1 MFTSATLIVSEC
13 EHQKSPEGASGIE
26 PRASPA
32 SGPFNTS
39 CREVLGVRKLLI
51 AANWKMYKTIGEAE
65 NFINEFL
72 PLVNRV
78 AEVEIVIC
86 PPFTCLPALSQGL
99 KANQVM
105 LGAQDVFWASSGAYT
120 GEIAPAML
128 LDLDC
133 RYVIIGHSE
142 RRQVMGE
149 SNAIIN
155 RKLKAASEAG
165 LVPIFCVGETLPERE
180 QNLARQ
186 VVETQLEQGLIDVFP
201 QELVV
206 AYEPVWAIGTG
217 INASPDD
224 AREMAG
230 FIREYLAII
239 KDRTWAESVRIL
251 YGGSVKPE
259 NIAQFIAEPDV
270 DGALVGGASLDA
282 GAFAR
287 IVRLNTD
294 D

>member
-1 MFTSATLIVSEC
+1 MLE
-13 EHQKSPEGASGIE
+13 
-26 PRASPA
+26 
-32 SGPFNTS
+32 
-39 CREVLGVRKLLI
+39 VRKTLI
-51 AANWKMYKTIGEAE
+51 AANWKMYKTVGEAE
-65 NFINEFL
+65 NFVKEFL
-72 PLVNRV
+72 PLVNGV
-78 AEVEIVIC
+78 EEVEIVIC

-99 KANQVM
+99 KDNRVK
-105 LGAQDVFWASSGAYT
+105 LGAQDVFWASQGAYT

-165 LVPIFCVGETLPERE
+165 LVPIFCVGETLQERE

-186 VVETQLEQGLIDVFP
+186 VVQQQLEQGLMNVSP

-217 INASPDD
+217 VNASPDD

-239 KDRTWAESVRIL
+239 NDRKWAEGVRIL

-259 NIAQFIAEPDV
+259 NIAQFMAEPDV
-270 DGALVGGASLDA
+270 DGALVGGASLNAAD
-282 GAFAR
+282 FAR
-287 IVRLNTD
+287 IVRLNAD
-294 D
+294 V

>member
-1 MFTSATLIVSEC
+1 MAGEDLDTSY
-13 EHQKSPEGASGIE
+13 G
-26 PRASPA
+26 
-32 SGPFNTS
+32 
-39 CREVLGVRKLLI
+39 EVLKVRKTLI

-65 NFINEFL
+65 KFMNEFL
-72 PLVNRV
+72 PLVNGG

-86 PPFTCLPALSQGL
+86 PPFTCLPALSQGT
-99 KANQVM
+99 KDSRVK
-105 LGAQDVFWASSGAYT
+105 LGAQDIFWANQGAYT

-128 LDLDC
+128 LDVNC
-133 RYVIIGHSE
+133 CYVIIGHSE

-165 LVPIFCVGETLPERE
+165 LVPILCVGETLPERE

-186 VVETQLEQGLIDVFP
+186 VVEMQLKQGLVDVSP

-282 GAFAR
+282 AAFAR

-294 D
+294 G

>member
-1 MFTSATLIVSEC
+1 ML
-13 EHQKSPEGASGIE
+13 K
-26 PRASPA
+26 
-32 SGPFNTS
+32 
-39 CREVLGVRKLLI
+39 VRKPLI
-51 AANWKMYKTIGEAE
+51 AANWKMYKTVGEAE

-72 PLVNRV
+72 PLVNGV
-78 AEVEIVIC
+78 NEVDIVIC
-86 PPFTCLPALSQGL
+86 PPFTCLPAMSQGL
-99 KANQVM
+99 KDNRVM
-105 LGAQDVFWASSGAYT
+105 LGAQDVFWASQGAYT

-142 RRQVMGE
+142 RRQIIGE

-155 RKLKAASEAG
+155 RKLKVASEAG

-180 QNLARQ
+180 QNRARQ
-186 VVETQLEQGLIDVFP
+186 VVEMQLEQGLMDVSP

-217 INASPDD
+217 VNASPDD

-239 KDRTWAESVRIL
+239 KDRTWAERVRIL
-251 YGGSVKPE
+251 YGGSVKSE

-270 DGALVGGASLDA
+270 DGALVGGASLNAVD
-282 GAFAR
+282 FAR

-294 D
+294 A